1 MNYLDPSEYEA
12 YGLEE
17 TTPASLV
24 MAASALVDT
33 HCRRETLGVVQY
45 TERVRLGGR
54 GTVRLTYLPLVA
66 GAPASSPLAA
76 VRVRYGVPRRGD
88 LGAEIGFDAAQA
100 FGLAGEWTALDPALV
115 DYDAAAGDLTFPAH
129 PLGLTYNEAEI
140 TYTAGWETIPA
151 GVKCACAQIV
161 RNAQA
166 TPALNVRAN
175 GIDQMHMEYFSGSL
189 LDESARKLLAPYVAQ
204 KVG

>member
-1 MNYLDPSEYEA
+1 MNYLDPSEYAA

-24 MAASALVDT
+24 TAASLLVDA
-33 HCRRETLGVVQY
+33 HCRRETLGVAQY

-54 GTVRLTYLPLVA
+54 GAARLTYLPLAMVET
-66 GAPASSPLAA
+66 ASSPLVA
-76 VRVRYGVPRRGD
+76 VRVRYGMPRTSD
-88 LGAEIGFDAAQA
+88 AVIGRDVARV
-100 FGLAGEWTALDPALV
+100 FGLTGEWMAMDPATV
-115 DYDAAAGDLTFPAH
+115 DYDAATGELTFPVH
-129 PLGLTYNEAEI
+129 PLGLTYNEVEVA
-140 TYTAGWETIPA
+140 YTAGWMTIPA

-161 RNAQA
+161 RNAEA

-175 GIDQMHMEYFSGSL
+175 GIDRMHMEYFSGSL
-189 LDESARKLLAPYVAQ
+189 LDETVRKWLAPYVAQ

>member
-24 MAASALVDT
+24 AAASALMDA

-54 GTVRLTYLPLVA
+54 GTVQLTYLPIVA
-66 GAPASSPLAA
+66 GESSSLVA
-76 VRVRYGVPRRGD
+76 VRVRYGVPRRGE
-88 LGAEIGFDAAQA
+88 LSTEIGFDAAQA
-100 FGLAGEWTALDPALV
+100 FGLVGQWTVLDQNLV
-115 DYDAAAGDLTFPAH
+115 DCDVATGELTFPVH

-140 TYTAGWETIPA
+140 TYTAGWATLPA
-151 GVKCACAQIV
+151 GVKSACAQIV

-175 GIDQMHMEYFSGSL
+175 SIDQMRMEYFSDSL
-189 LDESARKLLAPYVAQ
+189 LDESVRKLLAPHVAQ

>member
-1 MNYLDPSEYEA
+1 MNYLDPSEYEV

-24 MAASALVDT
+24 MAASALMDA
-33 HCRRETLGVVQY
+33 HCRRETLALVQY

-66 GAPASSPLAA
+66 SAPASSPLVA

-88 LGAEIGFDAAQA
+88 LGAEIGFDAAHA
-100 FGLAGEWTALDPALV
+100 FGLIGEWTSLDPAAV
-115 DYDAAAGDLTFPAH
+115 EYDAATGELTFPVH

-140 TYTAGWETIPA
+140 TYNAGWETLPA

-175 GIDQMHMEYFSGSL
+175 GMDRMHMEYFSGSL
-189 LDESARKLLAPYVAQ
+189 LDESVRDLLAPYVAQ